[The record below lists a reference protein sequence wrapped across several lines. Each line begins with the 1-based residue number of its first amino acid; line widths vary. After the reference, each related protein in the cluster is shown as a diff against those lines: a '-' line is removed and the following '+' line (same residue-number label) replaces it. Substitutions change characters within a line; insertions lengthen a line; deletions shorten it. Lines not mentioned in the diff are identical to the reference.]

1 MLQVS
6 EGENVSGQLRRI
18 SPTVEEIE
26 AEFWR
31 IVETPEEVLHLCIAQ
46 LIHSE
51 NHLLVGKREL
61 SSLQHLYQ
69 E

>member
-1 MLQVS
+1 MEGPQKHMSLCKMQVA

-31 IVETPEEVLHLCIAQ
+31 IVETPEEVRILIMLHC
-46 LIHSE
+46 
-51 NHLLVGKREL
+51 LV
-61 SSLQHLYQ
+61 SY
-69 E
+69 

>member
-1 MLQVS
+1 MSLCKMQVA

-31 IVETPEEVLHLCIAQ
+31 IVETPEEVRILIMLHC
-46 LIHSE
+46 
-51 NHLLVGKREL
+51 LV
-61 SSLQHLYQ
+61 SY
-69 E
+69 